1 MRSYVAENIIF
12 ERNSFHQ
19 NSFKLCCNLM
29 SSWLNTKNMKD
40 FFRLVI
46 QLLLILYVSVG
57 CLSQT
62 ARLNQDEMKDLRAES
77 LNETSSDTT
86 KSPLSDE
93 EDEHEHGGEDEM
105 PSNHPRIPSS
115 GEETNPEEEEDASPH
130 LTASIFLLVTCL
142 TLYATTSLSLR
153 YV

>member
-12 ERNSFHQ
+12 EWNSFHQ

-29 SSWLNTKNMKD
+29 SSWLNTTNMKD
-40 FFRLVI
+40 LTRQVI
-46 QLLLILYVSVG
+46 KLLLVLYVSIG

-62 ARLNQDEMKDLRAES
+62 ARQNQDEMKDLREES
-77 LNETSSDTT
+77 LNDTSSGVDGPT
-86 KSPLSDE
+86 KSSKE
-93 EDEHEHGGEDEM
+93 EHEEGGGDEI
-105 PSNHPRIPSS
+105 PSNHTRIPPTD
-115 GEETNPEEEEDASPH
+115 EETEPEDDASSH

-142 TLYATTSLSLR
+142 TLYTTTSLSLR

>member
-40 FFRLVI
+40 LFRLEI
-46 QLLLILYVSVG
+46 KLLLVLHVSVG

-62 ARLNQDEMKDLRAES
+62 PRLNQDEMKDLREES
-77 LNETSSDTT
+77 LNETSSDPT
-86 KSPLSDE
+86 KSPSSE
-93 EDEHEHGGEDEM
+93 EEEEHEHGGEDEI
-105 PSNHPRIPSS
+105 PSNHTRIPSS
-115 GEETNPEEEEDASPH
+115 GEETEPEEDDASSH

-142 TLYATTSLSLR
+142 TLYATTSLILR
-153 YV
+153 YD